1 MFTVLIALYP
11 AFRVT
16 LAALQRVHKSN
27 LAAFFCNYQ
36 LTLSHTLKFH
46 DLGTKAC
53 CQSKN
58 EPVNYLFIYLVC
70 GCFYVFYFCSKD
82 I

>member
-27 LAAFFCNYQ
+27 FTSFFCNYQ

-58 EPVNYLFIYLVC
+58 EPVNYLCIYLFLWLFL
-70 GCFYVFYFCSKD
+70 CFL
-82 I
+82 ILQ